1 MQAKGQ
7 GKAPAQ
13 DGEPIPTTASGTGT
27 PDAPTEEGA
36 TPDARLLARGVCRL
50 LTALGYASLTEFTL
64 RSGRRADVM
73 AIEPGGQ
80 TLIVEIKSSIED
92 FRSDHK
98 WPEYRDFCD
107 LFYFAVPQGFP
118 LELIPED
125 CGLMV
130 ADAYEA
136 TILRHAPQDKI
147 NAARRKSLTLRFG
160 WTAAQRLTQLLDPD
174 PP

>member
-1 MQAKGQ
+1 MGKRAKAQ
-7 GKAPAQ
+7 DEAPAGAAESGP
-13 DGEPIPTTASGTGT
+13 DPT
-27 PDAPTEEGA
+27 A
-36 TPDARLLARGVCRL
+36 TVDARLLARGVCRL
-50 LTALGYASLTEFTL
+50 LSALGYASLTEFTL

-73 AIEPGGQ
+73 AIEPGGR

-107 LFYFAVPQGFP
+107 LFYFAVPEGFP

-136 TILRHAPQDKI
+136 TILRESPLEKV
-147 NAARRKSLTLRFG
+147 NAARRRSLTLRFG
-160 WTAAQRLTQLLDPD
+160 CTAAQRLTQLTDPR
-174 PP
+174 

>member
-1 MQAKGQ
+1 MGNEAKRQ
-7 GKAPAQ
+7 DEAPAEQ
-13 DGEPIPTTASGTGT
+13 EAGEPAATT
-27 PDAPTEEGA
+27 

-50 LTALGYASLTEFTL
+50 LTSLGYASLTEFTL

-73 AIEPGGQ
+73 AIEPSGQ

-92 FRSDHK
+92 FRSDRK
-98 WPEYRDFCD
+98 WPEYLDFCD
-107 LFYFAVPQGFP
+107 LFYFGVPEGLP

-136 TILRHAPQDKI
+136 TILRESPLDKI
-147 NAARRKSLTLRFG
+147 NASRRRSLTLRFG
-160 WTAAQRLTQLLDPD
+160 CTAAQRLAQLTDPQ
-174 PP
+174 